1 MNIPRSYSRISLVWI
16 LFFFVAFALMV
27 NAAAYLGFKFLYT
40 AITALNSAPAESAMN
55 QIHKVNEQFVM
66 IEKYLNVYFIPISFA
81 VFIIGGFLLWIII
94 RSSLANALDMAK
106 PSSKMKKKDI
116 SVDPSLIKMEKKKN
130 DQRLF
135 LYLLSILQREGRLVD
150 FFFEDLNLYE
160 DAQIGAAVRSIHENC
175 SKTVKKYL
183 SPKPVIDK
191 NEGDQITV
199 PPDFDPDT
207 IKLTG
212 NVTGEPPFKG
222 ILRHRGWQVSKLEL
236 PTLSGE
242 KDTKILAP
250 AEVEVT

>member
-1 MNIPRSYSRISLVWI
+1 MNIPKSYSRTSLVWI

-40 AITALNSAPAESAMN
+40 ATTALNSAPAESAMN

-66 IEKYLNVYFIPISFA
+66 IEKYLNIYFIPISFA

-94 RSSLANALDMAK
+94 RSSLANALDMAE

-135 LYLLSILQREGRLVD
+135 LYLLSILQREGRLMD
-150 FFFEDLNLYE
+150 FFFEDLSQFE
-160 DAQIGAAVRSIHENC
+160 DTQIGAAVRSIHENC
-175 SKTVKKYL
+175 TKNIKKYL
-183 SPKPVIDK
+183 APKPVINK
-191 NEGDQITV
+191 TEGDTITV
-199 PPDFDPDT
+199 DHGFDPDT

-212 NVTGEPPFKG
+212 NVTGEPPFHG
-222 ILRHRGWQVSKLEL
+222 ILRHSGWQASKIEL
-236 PTLSGE
+236 PTLSGDKE
-242 KDTKILAP
+242 STIIAP
-250 AEVEVT
+250 AEVEIT